1 MILVMKRTEGENRIA
16 QYGKASECFKLK
28 EVNVNVNAKM
38 KEKGMKAEKR
48 SFNLIGEV
56 FG

>member
-1 MILVMKRTEGENRIA
+1 MKRTEGENRIA